1 MYKSKGPTNGVIH
14 LTSLSIPVQV
24 SLPLLQLTVETRNIL
39 VPADG
44 AQVPLVLVVEVDC
57 AECAPRGALADDATV
72 DEPGVAFKVLAVD
85 GEGVCVLVEGLLEL
99 LTLIE
104 GVDLVFACAC
114 CVDAGAEEDLKL
126 RRLLSVVRYAKK
138 TRGGEE
144 EGNVHRQLG
153 ASQWE
158 MQRRR
163 RPRREQRL
171 SRASSCLRK
180 YMGLLMRR
188 AVGWKDVKMVD
199 GRWREVDGGR

>member
-1 MYKSKGPTNGVIH
+1 MR
-14 LTSLSIPVQV
+14 V
-24 SLPLLQLTVETRNIL
+24 SLPLLRLTVETRNIL

-57 AECAPRGALADDATV
+57 AERAPRGALADDATV

-126 RRLLSVVRYAKK
+126 RRLVVSGALRKK
-138 TRGGEE
+138 D
-144 EGNVHRQLG
+144 
-153 ASQWE
+153 A
-158 MQRRR
+158 RRR
-163 RPRREQRL
+163 RGGKRTPPTWRFSMGDAETAAAEA
-171 SRASSCLRK
+171 RAAIVESLILFEKVYGFVDEAGC
-180 YMGLLMRR
+180 G
-188 AVGWKDVKMVD
+188 VEGCKDVKMVD
-199 GRWREVDGGR
+199 GRWWTVDGGR